1 MQANLRA
8 ACPKDIQSLF
18 TGIQLLFKIR
28 PRKLA
33 AFAHIYRTNKKKHS
47 LQKEKRKHG
56 IKDTCRLYT

>member
-28 PRKLA
+28 PRSLA
-33 AFAHIYRTNKKKHS
+33 AFAHTSTEQTKRNTHYR
-47 LQKEKRKHG
+47 KRKENMA
-56 IKDTCRLYT
+56 